1 MSESSLLGG
10 LVSKSSVA
18 GAVDSSFT
26 VVLIILGLAVVG
38 GLGYY
43 IFWLMQFKHKF
54 RVKEVVHGRK
64 IIIDDKARE
73 LRSKDGGLFWQLLR
87 TKIRLPV
94 PPAEAIEVDN
104 KGRKCVEAYK
114 LESGDFIYSKDLN
127 EAKDLPVEIKAIKN
141 LDERRNAVEQWIKE
155 QGAIYSREP
164 LTTSQRMILINQIEK
179 AVLKKTKKWQDY
191 LLPIAAMGSFV
202 IIIVSLMIF
211 YGDIAKPVLQMGDK
225 INKNE
230 EIRLEQLKI
239 IQEIER
245 DVQIIKNEVKP
256 GSERAA
262 PS

>member
-1 MSESSLLGG
+1 MSDLFGG
-10 LVSKSSVA
+10 VVNKASVA
-18 GAVDSSFT
+18 GALDSSFT
-26 VVLIILGLAVVG
+26 VLLIILALAIVG

-54 RVKEVVHGRK
+54 RVKEVIHGRK

-73 LRSKDGGLFWQLLR
+73 LKSKDGNLFWQLLK
-87 TKIRLPV
+87 TKVKLPV
-94 PPAEAIEVDN
+94 PPSEAIEVDN

-127 EAKDLPVEIKAIKN
+127 EAKDLPDEIKKIKN
-141 LDERRNAVEQWIKE
+141 LDERRVAVESWIKE

-179 AVLKKTKKWQDY
+179 AILKKTKKWQDY
-191 LLPIAAMGSFV
+191 LMPIVAIGSVV
-202 IIIVSLMIF
+202 IIVVSLMIF
-211 YGDIAKPVLQMGDK
+211 YGDMGKPLLAMGDK

-230 EIRLEQLKI
+230 EIRLEQLKV

-245 DVQIIKNEVKP
+245 DIQIIKNEVVP
-256 GSERAA
+256 GSTKK
-262 PS
+262 PPQ